1 MRFLRSSLER
11 SKRTTQHAVTVRW
24 VVRLLRSGLNPL
36 RCLRGSVTRS
46 NLRWKIPSA
55 PSFPLY
61 GRLPIG

>member
-36 RCLRGSVTRS
+36 RCVRGSS
-46 NLRWKIPSA
+46 
-55 PSFPLY
+55 
-61 GRLPIG
+61 